1 MANDA
6 NWWHAATLREFATLV
21 LNGPQ
26 PSVNRKV
33 QGSNPCS
40 GAKLNSKMAFAQP
53 GLPGLLQP
61 HYNQLCHPARVR
73 YSLSARTVLGRQL
86 SARKLENERLLKG
99 RSPVRE
105 GTITREMWGTRALVA
120 LGAIATFAVILW
132 AILII
137 HAHPVGLQYYYLVV
151 FPNLITLLGFI
162 AFAIVI
168 VKFARRRRDLYAVA

>member
-1 MANDA
+1 
-6 NWWHAATLREFATLV
+6 
-21 LNGPQ
+21 
-26 PSVNRKV
+26 
-33 QGSNPCS
+33 
-40 GAKLNSKMAFAQP
+40 
-53 GLPGLLQP
+53 
-61 HYNQLCHPARVR
+61 
-73 YSLSARTVLGRQL
+73 
-86 SARKLENERLLKG
+86 
-99 RSPVRE
+99 
-105 GTITREMWGTRALVA
+105 MWGTRALVA